1 MSSTVSV
8 FKPDVFAGKVA
19 FVVSSRS
26 SRRPTFISSDASL
39 PRTQTGGGSG
49 ICYGIVKQLMA
60 RACIPTLASAGLADP
75 PLALLPL
82 SLSPARRRL
91 QRRHLRPPPE
101 EHRGSRRR
109 VEQGDG
115 QEVHRHQRRRAQAR
129 YAPGRHQAHR
139 HRVRAHRLCR
149 RRRRRQLPEP
159 TRRCVAGPSAPR
171 PRSSRDSRAD
181 DPLARAGLSANAF
194 KTVLEIDT
202 LGTYHTFKATIDEL
216 CKTKGSILA
225 ISATLHYT
233 ATPLQAHVSAA
244 KAGVDALI
252 KVIGV
257 EYGPRGVRANVSL
270 RLSPEARRAELSA
283 TPC

>member
-1 MSSTVSV
+1 MRVFPPSQAPASLTHLSPSSPSPSRPLADGCNAAIFGRRQKNIEDAAAELSKATGKKCIGISGDVRKLDTLQDAIKRTVTE
-8 FKPDVFAGKVA
+8 FGRID
-19 FVVSSRS
+19 FVVAGAAGNFLS
-26 SRRPTFISSDASL
+26 P
-39 PRTQTGGGSG
+39 
-49 ICYGIVKQLMA
+49 
-60 RACIPTLASAGLADP
+60 LAGALLVP
-75 PLALLPL
+75 PLLALAPL
-82 SLSPARRRL
+82 VTLVLTILS
-91 QRRHLRPPPE
+91 
-101 EHRGSRRR
+101 
-109 VEQGDG
+109 
-115 QEVHRHQRRRAQAR
+115 
-129 YAPGRHQAHR
+129 
-139 HRVRAHRLCR
+139 
-149 RRRRRQLPEP
+149 
-159 TRRCVAGPSAPR
+159 
-171 PRSSRDSRAD
+171 
-181 DPLARAGLSANAF
+181 RAGLSANAF

-202 LGTYHTFKATIDEL
+202 LGTYHTFKSTIDEL

>member
-19 FVVSSRS
+19 FV
-26 SRRPTFISSDASL
+26 
-39 PRTQTGGGSG
+39 TGGGSG

-60 RACIPTLASAGLADP
+60 HGCNAAIFGRRQKNIEDAAAALSKDTGKKCIGISGDVRKLDTLQEAIKRTVAEFGRIDFVVAGA
-75 PLALLPL
+75 AGNF
-82 SLSPARRRL
+82 LSPL
-91 QRRHLRPPPE
+91 
-101 EHRGSRRR
+101 
-109 VEQGDG
+109 
-115 QEVHRHQRRRAQAR
+115 
-129 YAPGRHQAHR
+129 
-139 HRVRAHRLCR
+139 
-149 RRRRRQLPEP
+149 
-159 TRRCVAGPSAPR
+159 
-171 PRSSRDSRAD
+171 
-181 DPLARAGLSANAF
+181 AGLSANAF

-257 EYGPRGVRANVSL
+257 EYGPRGVRANIIAPGPIAGTEGMD
-270 RLSPEARRAELSA
+270 RLMPKELVAEHTRAIPLQTYGSIDDIAQAATFLFSPGAKYITA
-283 TPC
+283 TTLVVDGGSWHTSQSVGGSGVYPDAFLPGGEKAFSKL